1 MKQLWV
7 NEEYRIRQYRAGA
20 HMLVVETRG
29 EKEQTFPKLRGPKY
43 ENMTEVQ
50 GFRVLRSGR
59 NDFSHI
65 LWDTNSLT
73 MFLPQWAL

>member
-1 MKQLWV
+1 M
-7 NEEYRIRQYRAGA
+7 NEENRIRQYRAGA

-29 EKEQTFPKLRGPKY
+29 EKEQTFPKLRGLKY
-43 ENMTEVQ
+43 ENMTKVQ

-65 LWDTNSLT
+65 LWDTNSST